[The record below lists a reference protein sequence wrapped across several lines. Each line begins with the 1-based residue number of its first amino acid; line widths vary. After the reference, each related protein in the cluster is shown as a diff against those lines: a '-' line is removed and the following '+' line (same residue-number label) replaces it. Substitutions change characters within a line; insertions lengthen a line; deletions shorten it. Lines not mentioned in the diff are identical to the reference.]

1 MIYEGTYRSLIQ
13 GVSQQTPQERLD
25 GQLGAQVNMLSDPVN
40 GLRRRTGTK
49 LHGRM
54 NVPSGSKFELV
65 QLGGE
70 YYIQCVTPDGRL
82 VITRFSDME
91 VLHDSQYPYLVHQN
105 KGTIRSTISR
115 NQSFILNT
123 EQIPEKVVDYGNI
136 ITPVSPEENTKFNW
150 IRPEGTISAPSS
162 TVYEFLRV
170 RVPLAGIDVSVTA
183 SYTGSS
189 SKGGTKFDATAR
201 ATRWY
206 DALVAN
212 STISSNF
219 TVTRSGTTI
228 ALLYNTAN
236 QPVTITYPA
245 SGIVPSYTVIT
256 SSQVFTRAQAPTNLP
271 STYNGY
277 NFTHNGVQYIYDGT
291 RKLWLVLN
299 QLATSLDPMG
309 AGWVRIV
316 SGAFSKQ
323 YTVSITQGAAD
334 TLTYSVTTHVSTA
347 AQATP
352 EYVATALESQMNAD
366 TNFTTRFA
374 VYRDGTSL
382 AIVANTTTDQLVVE
396 ASGGDLY
403 LQSSGASTIR
413 NKDKLPPTLPAQ
425 LDGYIQAVGTSN
437 NLSYYQ
443 YNHTKRVWTECG
455 AYEDRYIIQNT
466 PMFWYFDYDLGGL
479 IVDSLDIQ
487 GRSAGD
493 DNNNPEPAFL
503 GFGIT
508 GIGAY
513 QSRLILLSGAYVCMS
528 RSTDPSVFM
537 RTTVEEVLDDDPI
550 EISAT
555 SLSNSQFEYAIP
567 FNKDL
572 VLFSNTQQAV
582 VPANS
587 TVMTPKS
594 AVIYPSTQTEVSMAV
609 RPVVA
614 ARSLYYV
621 YQRGLDYY
629 QVGEVIPNQYTDSQ
643 YNPQNLTDHLPLY
656 ATGVCTGMTGSSTN
670 NMVVFTSDTNE
681 VLVNQFV
688 WQADTRNIMGF
699 HKWVLP
705 RKVLD
710 AAFLQEY
717 NIFFVEDTDGDTL
730 VLTTNTQLNQL
741 GTKPVPFL
749 DIYQYVQTDST
760 TGGEKLQYIP
770 EGDLVG
776 VIYDEINS
784 RHMEVQI
791 GVEPD
796 GTVTSVHQGTI
807 AVGLRYTSMFTLTP
821 PYLKDGDGKV
831 LAGVKS
837 TVQSF
842 PLTFKGT
849 GEFKYMVSDFVGE
862 VSAVDTSAATWS
874 EVNLGYT
881 WINSINTTVVPCRSR
896 LDGLTCTIFTDR
908 TTDMNLTTAGYVLRT
923 ARKHPRPRG

>member
-54 NVPSGSKFELV
+54 DVPKGSKFELV

-70 YYIQCVTPDGRL
+70 YYIQCVTPEGRL
-82 VITRFSDME
+82 VIVRFTDMV
-91 VLHDSQYPYLVHQN
+91 VLHDTQYPYLVHSN
-105 KGTIRSTISR
+105 KSTIRSTISR
-115 NQSFILNT
+115 NQAFILNT
-123 EQIPEKVVDYGNI
+123 EKVPNKVAIVDY
-136 ITPVSPEENTKFNW
+136 
-150 IRPEGTISAPSS
+150 
-162 TVYEFLRV
+162 
-170 RVPLAGIDVSVTA
+170 SVNP
-183 SYTGSS
+183 
-189 SKGGTKFDATAR
+189 K
-201 ATRWY
+201 
-206 DALVAN
+206 
-212 STISSNF
+212 
-219 TVTRSGTTI
+219 
-228 ALLYNTAN
+228 
-236 QPVTITYPA
+236 
-245 SGIVPSYTVIT
+245 
-256 SSQVFTRAQAPTNLP
+256 
-271 STYNGY
+271 
-277 NFTHNGVQYIYDGT
+277 
-291 RKLWLVLN
+291 
-299 QLATSLDPMG
+299 G
-309 AGWVRIV
+309 AGWVRIL

-323 YTVSITQGAAD
+323 YTVSITQGAT
-334 TLTYSVTTHVSTA
+334 TLTYSVTTHASTA

-352 EYVATALESQMNAD
+352 EYVATTLESQMNSD
-366 TNFTTRFA
+366 TNFTTRFLVA
-374 VYRDGTSL
+374 RSGTTL
-382 AIVANTTTDQLVVE
+382 AIQSSTTTDQLVVE
-396 ASGGDLY
+396 AYGGDLY
-403 LQSSGASTIR
+403 LQSSGASVIR
-413 NKDKLPPTLPAQ
+413 NKDTLPPTLPT
-425 LDGYIQAVGTSN
+425 LLTGYIQAVGTSN
-437 NLSYYQ
+437 NLAYYQ
-443 YNHTKRVWTECG
+443 YNHVRRVWTECG
-455 AYEDRYIIQNT
+455 VYEERYTIQNT
-466 PMFWYFDYDLGGL
+466 PMYWYFDYNLGAVVVNTL
-479 IVDSLDIQ
+479 NIQ
-487 GRSAGD
+487 GRNAGD

-528 RSTDPSVFM
+528 KSTDPTVFM

-555 SLSNSQFEYAIP
+555 ALSNSQFEYAIP

-582 VPANS
+582 IPANS
-587 TVMTPKS
+587 TVMTPKN
-594 AVIYPSTQTEVSMAV
+594 AVIYPSTQAEVSMAV
-609 RPVVA
+609 KPIVA
-614 ARSLYYV
+614 ARSLYYT
-621 YQRGLDYY
+621 YQRGVDYY
-629 QVGEVIPNQYTDSQ
+629 QVGEVIPNQYTDAQ

-656 ATGVCTGMTGSSTN
+656 AIGVCTGMAGSSTN

-688 WQADTRNIMGF
+688 WQGDTRNIMGF

-741 GTKPVPFL
+741 GSKPVPFL

-770 EGDLVG
+770 EGDLIG

-784 RHMEVQI
+784 RHMEVAI
-791 GVEPD
+791 EVLPD
-796 GTVTSVHQGTI
+796 GTVTSEHLGTI
-807 AVGLRYTSMFTLTP
+807 AVGLRYMSLFTLTP
-821 PYLKDGDGKV
+821 PYLKDDNDKV

-849 GEFKYMVSDFVGE
+849 GEFKYTVQDFLGTASE
-862 VSAVDTSAATWS
+862 VDTSAATWS

-881 WINSINTTVVPCRSR
+881 WINSVSTTVIPCRAK
-896 LDGLTCTIFTDR
+896 LDSLACTIQTDK
-908 TTDMNLTTAGYVLRT
+908 TTDLNLTTAGFVLRT
-923 ARKHPRPRG
+923 AKKHSSRR

>member
-54 NVPSGSKFELV
+54 QVPSGSKFELV

-91 VLHDSQYPYLVHQN
+91 VLHDSQYPYLVHAN

-123 EQIPEKVVDYGNI
+123 EKVPEKVLNTVAV
-136 ITPVSPEENTKFNW
+136 ITPLSAAENSRRAWVNVQGDLVMRDT
-150 IRPEGTISAPSS
+150 TIERLNI
-162 TVYEFLRV
+162 V
-170 RVPLAGIDVSVTA
+170 VPAAGINVTVSTTYVIAGIHAMTFTA
-183 SYTGSS
+183 QERT
-189 SKGGTKFDATAR
+189 
-201 ATRWY
+201 TRLLN
-206 DALVAN
+206 ALLAN
-212 STISSNF
+212 STITTNF
-219 TVTRSGTTI
+219 TITVLGTTI
-228 ALLYNTAN
+228 ALLYNTPN
-236 QPVTITYPA
+236 QPVTINHSWSA
-245 SGIVPSYTVIT
+245 SAGAATVVT
-256 SSQVFTRAQAPTNLP
+256 SSQSFTRAQAPNDLP
-271 STYNGY
+271 ITYNGCTFTY
-277 NFTHNGVQYIYDGT
+277 NSVQFIYDVS
-291 RKLWLVLN
+291 RKLWLAPSQLSTNLN
-299 QLATSLDPMG
+299 PVG

-323 YTVSITQGAAD
+323 YTVSITQGSAA
-334 TLTYSVTTHVSTA
+334 TLTYSVTTHTSTA

-352 EYVATALESQMNAD
+352 EYVATTLASQMNAD

-374 VYRDGTSL
+374 VHRDGTSL
-382 AIVANTTTDQLVVE
+382 AIVANTTTDQLVIE

-413 NKDKLPPTLPAQ
+413 NKDTLPPTLPAQ

-437 NLSYYQ
+437 NLAYYQ

-455 AYEDRYIIQNT
+455 AYEDRYTIQNT

-487 GRSAGD
+487 GRNAGD

-587 TVMTPKS
+587 TVLTPKS

-609 RPVVA
+609 KPIVA
-614 ARSLYYV
+614 ARSLYYA
-621 YQRGLDYY
+621 YQRGVDYY

-656 ATGVCTGMTGSSTN
+656 ATGVCTGMAGSSTN

-688 WQADTRNIMGF
+688 WQGDTRNIMGF

-749 DIYQYVQTDST
+749 DIYQYVQTDVID
-760 TGGEKLQYIP
+760 GNKLDYIP

-776 VIYDEINS
+776 VIYDEVNS
-784 RHMEVQI
+784 RHMEVAI
-791 GVEPD
+791 EVEPD
-796 GTVTSVHQGTI
+796 GTVTSLHQGTI
-807 AVGLRYTSMFTLTP
+807 AVGLRYTSLFTLTP
-821 PYLKDGDGKV
+821 PYLKDDNGKV

-849 GEFKYMVSDFVGE
+849 GEFKYTVQDFLGTASE
-862 VSAVDTSAATWS
+862 VNTSAATWS

-881 WINSINTTVVPCRSR
+881 WINSVSTTVIPCRAK
-896 LDGLTCTIFTDR
+896 LDSLACTIQTDK
-908 TTDMNLTTAGYVLRT
+908 TTDLNLTSAGFVLRT
-923 ARKHPRPRG
+923 ARKHSARR

>member
-91 VLHDSQYPYLVHQN
+91 VLHDSQYPYLVNAN

-123 EQIPEKVVDYGNI
+123 EKVPEKVLNTVAV
-136 ITPVSPEENTKFNW
+136 ITPLSAAENSRRAWVSIQGGLSTK
-150 IRPEGTISAPSS
+150 GTRTESLNI
-162 TVYEFLRV
+162 V
-170 RVPLAGIDVSVTA
+170 VPTAGINVTVSA
-183 SYTGSS
+183 SYTGD
-189 SKGGTKFDATAR
+189 GGFGASVPYTAQQR
-201 ATRWY
+201 TTRLLN
-206 DALVAN
+206 ALLAN
-212 STISSNF
+212 STITTNF
-219 TVTRSGTTI
+219 TVTVLGSTI
-228 ALLYNTAN
+228 ALLYNTPN
-236 QPVTITYPA
+236 QAVTINHSWSDSTPTA
-245 SGIVPSYTVIT
+245 TVVS
-256 SSQVFTRAQAPTNLP
+256 SSQSFTRAEAPNDLP
-271 STYNGY
+271 ITYNGY
-277 NFTHNGVQYIYDGT
+277 SFTYNSVQYIYDVS
-291 RKLWLVLN
+291 RKLWLAPN
-299 QLATSLDPMG
+299 QLATNLNPVG
-309 AGWVRIV
+309 AGWVRIL

-323 YTVSITQGAAD
+323 YTVSITQGSAA
-334 TLTYSVTTHVSTA
+334 TLTYSVTTHASTA

-352 EYVATALESQMNAD
+352 EYVATTLASQMNAD
-366 TNFTTRFA
+366 TNFTTRFS
-374 VYRDGTSL
+374 VYRDGTAL

-396 ASGGDLY
+396 VNGGDLY

-413 NKDKLPPTLPAQ
+413 NKDTLPPTLPAQ

-437 NLSYYQ
+437 NLAYYQ

-455 AYEDRYIIQNT
+455 AYEDRYTIQNT
-466 PMFWYFDYDLGGL
+466 PMYWYFDYDLGGL

-487 GRSAGD
+487 GRNAGD

-528 RSTDPSVFM
+528 KSTDPSVFM

-621 YQRGLDYY
+621 YQRGVEYY

-656 ATGVCTGMTGSSTN
+656 ATGVCTGMAGSSTN

-688 WQADTRNIMGF
+688 WQGDARNIMGF

-717 NIFFVEDTDGDTL
+717 NILFVEDTDGDTL

-749 DIYQYVQTDST
+749 DIYQYVHTDII
-760 TGGEKLQYIP
+760 GGNKLEYIP

-776 VIYDEINS
+776 VIYDEVNS
-784 RHMEVQI
+784 RHMEVDI
-791 GVEPD
+791 EVEPD
-796 GTVTSVHQGTI
+796 GTVTSTHLGTI
-807 AVGLRYTSMFTLTP
+807 AVGLRYTSLFTLTP
-821 PYLKDGDGKV
+821 PYLKDDNGKV

-837 TVQSF
+837 TIQSF

-849 GEFKYMVSDFVGE
+849 GEFKYTVQDFLGIASE
-862 VSAVDTSAATWS
+862 MNTSAATWS

-881 WINSINTTVVPCRSR
+881 WINSVSTTVIPCRAKLES
-896 LDGLTCTIFTDR
+896 LACTIQTDK
-908 TTDMNLTTAGYVLRT
+908 TTDLNLTTAGYVLRT
-923 ARKHPRPRG
+923 AQKHRTRR

>member
-91 VLHDSQYPYLVHQN
+91 VLHDSQYPYLAHAN

-123 EQIPEKVVDYGNI
+123 EKVPEKVLDSVST
-136 ITPVSPEENTKFNW
+136 ITPLSAAENTRRAWFTVQGDA
-150 IRPEGTISAPSS
+150 RLVGTPSEYLS
-162 TVYEFLRV
+162 VV
-170 RVPLAGIDVSVTA
+170 VPTLGINVSVSTA
-183 SYTGSS
+183 YSAGAHYKTYSAQER
-189 SKGGTKFDATAR
+189 TNRLYNAIM
-201 ATRWY
+201 
-206 DALVAN
+206 AN
-212 STISSNF
+212 STLTTNF
-219 TVTRSGTTI
+219 VITRLGNTVV
-228 ALLYNTAN
+228 LLCNTAN
-236 QPVTITYPA
+236 AVVTINH
-245 SGIVPSYTVIT
+245 SWSVSVPSAVVIR
-256 SSQVFTRAQAPTNLP
+256 SSQSFTRAQAPTDLP
-271 STYNGY
+271 STYHGY
-277 NFTHNGVQYIYDGT
+277 HFTSAGTQYVFDGT
-291 RKLWLVLN
+291 RKLWLAPN
-299 QLATSLDPMG
+299 QLTTTLNPKG
-309 AGWVRIV
+309 AGWVRIL

-323 YTVSITQGAAD
+323 YTVSITQGSTA
-334 TLTYSVTTHVSTA
+334 TLTYSVTTHASTA
-347 AQATP
+347 SQATP
-352 EYVATALESQMNAD
+352 EYVATTLASQMNAD

-396 ASGGDLY
+396 VSGGDLY

-413 NKDKLPPTLPAQ
+413 NKDTLPPTLPEQ

-455 AYEDRYIIQNT
+455 AYEDRYTIQNT

-487 GRSAGD
+487 GRNAGD

-528 RSTDPSVFM
+528 KSTDPSVFM

-621 YQRGLDYY
+621 YQRGVDYY

-656 ATGVCTGMTGSSTN
+656 ATGVCTGMAGSSTN

-688 WQADTRNIMGF
+688 WQGDTRNIMGF

-717 NIFFVEDTDGDTL
+717 NIFFVEDTDGNTL

-749 DIYQYVQTDST
+749 DIYQYVQTDLID
-760 TGGEKLQYIP
+760 GNKLEYIP

-791 GVEPD
+791 EVEPD

-807 AVGLRYTSMFTLTP
+807 AVGLRYTSLFTLTP
-821 PYLKDGDGKV
+821 PYLKDDNGKV

-849 GEFKYMVSDFVGE
+849 GEFKYTVQDFLGTASE
-862 VSAVDTSAATWS
+862 VCTSAATWS

-881 WINSINTTVVPCRSR
+881 WINSVSTTVIPCRAK
-896 LDGLTCTIFTDR
+896 LDSLACTIQTDT
-908 TTDMNLTTAGYVLRT
+908 TTDLNLTSAGFVLRT
-923 ARKHPRPRG
+923 SRKHQLPRG

>member
-54 NVPSGSKFELV
+54 NVPSGSKFELL

-91 VLHDSQYPYLVHQN
+91 VLHDSQYPYLVHNN

-123 EQIPEKVVDYGNI
+123 EKVPEKVLDTVST
-136 ITPVSPEENTKFNW
+136 ITPLDAAENSRRAWVSIQGGFNTY
-150 IRPEGTISAPSS
+150 GTSTEYLNIVVPTAGINVTVSASYAGGGFSS
-162 TVYEFLRV
+162 T
-170 RVPLAGIDVSVTA
+170 
-183 SYTGSS
+183 SYTVQ
-189 SKGGTKFDATAR
+189 DR
-201 ATRWY
+201 VTRLHN
-206 DALVAN
+206 ALLAN
-212 STISSNF
+212 STVTANF
-219 TVTRSGTTI
+219 TITVLGTTI
-228 ALLYNTAN
+228 ALLYNTPN
-236 QPVTITYPA
+236 KPVTINHSWNA
-245 SGIVPSYTVIT
+245 STPSATVVT
-256 SSQVFTRAQAPTNLP
+256 SNQSFTRAEAPNELP
-271 STYNGY
+271 ITYNGY
-277 NFTHNGVQYIYDGT
+277 NFTYNSVQYIYDGT
-291 RKLWLVLN
+291 RKLWLAPN
-299 QLATSLDPMG
+299 QLATNLNPVG

-323 YTVSITQGAAD
+323 YTVSITQGSAA
-334 TLTYSVTTHVSTA
+334 TLTYSVTTHASTA
-347 AQATP
+347 SQATP
-352 EYVATALESQMNAD
+352 EYVATTLVSQMNAD

-374 VYRDGTSL
+374 VHRDGTSL

-413 NKDKLPPTLPAQ
+413 NKDILPPTLPAQ

-455 AYEDRYIIQNT
+455 AYEDRYTIQNT
-466 PMFWYFDYDLGGL
+466 PMYWYFDYDLGGL
-479 IVDSLDIQ
+479 IVDTLDIQ
-487 GRSAGD
+487 GRNAGD

-528 RSTDPSVFM
+528 KSTDPSVFM

-555 SLSNSQFEYAIP
+555 SLSNSQFEYAVP
-567 FNKDL
+567 YNKDL

-587 TVMTPKS
+587 TVLTPKS

-614 ARSLYYV
+614 ARSLYYT
-621 YQRGLDYY
+621 YQRGVDYY

-656 ATGVCTGMTGSSTN
+656 ATGVCTGMSGSSTN

-688 WQADTRNIMGF
+688 WQGDSRNIMGF

-749 DIYQYVQTDST
+749 DIYQYVHTDIA
-760 TGGEKLQYIP
+760 GGNKLEYIP

-776 VIYDEINS
+776 IIYDEINS
-784 RHMEVQI
+784 RHMEVAI
-791 GVEPD
+791 EVEPD
-796 GTVTSVHQGTI
+796 GTVTSLHQGTI
-807 AVGLRYTSMFTLTP
+807 AVGLRYTSLFTLTP
-821 PYLKDGDGKV
+821 PYLKDGEGRV

-849 GEFKYMVSDFVGE
+849 GEFKYTVQDFLGTASE
-862 VSAVDTSAATWS
+862 VNTSAATWS

-881 WINSINTTVVPCRSR
+881 WINSASTTVIPCRAK
-896 LDGLTCTIFTDR
+896 LDSLACTIQTDK
-908 TTDMNLTTAGYVLRT
+908 TTDLNLTTAGFVLRT
-923 ARKHPRPRG
+923 ARKHQKPRG

>member
-54 NVPSGSKFELV
+54 QVPKGSKFELV

-91 VLHDSQYPYLVHQN
+91 VLHDSQYPYLVHTN

-123 EQIPEKVVDYGNI
+123 EKVPEKVLDAVST
-136 ITPVSPEENTKFNW
+136 ITPLGVAENSRRAWVSIQGGFSTKSFRIEYLN
-150 IRPEGTISAPSS
+150 I
-162 TVYEFLRV
+162 V
-170 RVPLAGIDVSVTA
+170 VPTAGINVTVSTSYANASFDSAAFTVQDRVT
-183 SYTGSS
+183 
-189 SKGGTKFDATAR
+189 R
-201 ATRWY
+201 LHN
-206 DALVAN
+206 ALLGN
-212 STISSNF
+212 STITTNF
-219 TVTRSGTTI
+219 SVTVLGTTI
-228 ALLYNTAN
+228 VLLYNTPN
-236 QPVTITYPA
+236 EPVTINHSWNT
-245 SGIVPSYTVIT
+245 STPSATAVT
-256 SSQVFTRAQAPTNLP
+256 SSQSFTRAQVPSNLP
-271 STYNGY
+271 STYHGY
-277 NFTHNGVQYIYDGT
+277 NFTHNSVQYVYDGT
-291 RKLWLVLN
+291 RKLWLTPN
-299 QLATSLDPMG
+299 QLANVLDPKG
-309 AGWVRIV
+309 TGWVRIL

-323 YTVSITQGAAD
+323 YTVSITQGSAA

-347 AQATP
+347 AEATP
-352 EYVATALESQMNAD
+352 EYVATTLASQMNAD
-366 TNFTTRFA
+366 TNFTTRFS

-382 AIVANTTTDQLVVE
+382 AIVANTTTDQLVIE

-403 LQSSGASTIR
+403 LQGSGASTIR
-413 NKDKLPPTLPAQ
+413 NKDALPPTLPAQ
-425 LDGYIQAVGTSN
+425 LDWYIQAVGISN

-455 AYEDRYIIQNT
+455 VFEDRYTIQNT
-466 PMFWYFDYDLGGL
+466 PMYWYFDYDLGGL
-479 IVDSLDIQ
+479 IVDTLDIQ
-487 GRSAGD
+487 GRNAGD

-587 TVMTPKS
+587 TVLTPKS
-594 AVIYPSTQTEVSMAV
+594 AVVYPSTQTEVSMAAK
-609 RPVVA
+609 PIVA

-621 YQRGLDYY
+621 YQRGADYY

-656 ATGVCTGMTGSSTN
+656 ATGVCTGMAGSSTN
-670 NMVVFTSDTNE
+670 NMMVFTSDTNE
-681 VLVNQFV
+681 VLVNQFL
-688 WQADTRNIMGF
+688 WQADSRNIMGF

-705 RKVLD
+705 RKVLG

-717 NIFFVEDTDGDTL
+717 NIFFVEDTDGNTL

-741 GTKPVPFL
+741 GTKPIPFL

-760 TGGEKLQYIP
+760 NGGNRLQYIP
-770 EGDLVG
+770 DGDLVG

-784 RHMEVQI
+784 RHMEVAI
-791 GVEPD
+791 EVLPD
-796 GTVTSVHQGTI
+796 GTVQSVYQGVI
-807 AVGLRYTSMFTLTP
+807 AVGLRYTSLFTLTP
-821 PYLKDGDGKV
+821 PYLKDDNGKV

-842 PLTFKGT
+842 SLTFKGT
-849 GEFKYMVSDFVGE
+849 GEFKYTVQDFLGTASE
-862 VSAVDTSAATWS
+862 VNTSAATWS

-881 WINSINTTVVPCRSR
+881 WINSVSTTVIPCRAK
-896 LDGLTCTIFTDR
+896 LDSLACTIQTDK
-908 TTDMNLTTAGYVLRT
+908 TTDLNLTSAGFVLRT
-923 ARKHPRPRG
+923 AKKHAVRR

>member
-54 NVPSGSKFELV
+54 DVPSGSKFELV

-70 YYIQCVTPDGRL
+70 YYIQCVTPVGRL

-91 VLHDSQYPYLVHQN
+91 VLHDSQYPYLVHTN

-123 EQIPEKVVDYGNI
+123 EKVPEKVLDPVTQI
-136 ITPVSPEENTKFNW
+136 IPRDSTNLGWVYFQSGRILDSRSTVTVTLKVGATSYSKTHVGTPYNTSYTAVVTSLYNKFLADPTITALVNVYRTGTVISFVGKVAATPVEVSFSIFSPF
-150 IRPEGTISAPSS
+150 S
-162 TVYEFLRV
+162 
-170 RVPLAGIDVSVTA
+170 
-183 SYTGSS
+183 
-189 SKGGTKFDATAR
+189 
-201 ATRWY
+201 
-206 DALVAN
+206 
-212 STISSNF
+212 
-219 TVTRSGTTI
+219 
-228 ALLYNTAN
+228 TAN
-236 QPVTITYPA
+236 TITA
-245 SGIVPSYTVIT
+245 VPSGSTHTY
-256 SSQVFTRAQAPTNLP
+256 AQRSMLPPTLP
-271 STYNGY
+271 SV
-277 NFTHNGVQYIYDGT
+277 FDQYAPYVGT
-291 RKLWLVLN
+291 VRYSYEGSRNVWNLFRDTIEN
-299 QLATSLDPMG
+299 LDPKG
-309 AGWVRIV
+309 AGWVRIL

-323 YTVSITQGAAD
+323 YSVSVSQGSAA
-334 TLTYSVTTHVSTA
+334 TLTYSVTTHTSTA

-352 EYVATALESQMNAD
+352 EYVATELVNQMNAD
-366 TNFTTRFA
+366 TNFTARFSA
-374 VYRDGTSL
+374 HRDGTAFAIL
-382 AIVANTTTDQLVVE
+382 ANSATDQLVIE

-413 NKDKLPPTLPAQ
+413 NKDSLPPTLPVQ

-443 YNHTKRVWTECG
+443 YNHTKRVWAECG
-455 AYEDRYIIQNT
+455 VYEARYTIQNT
-466 PMFWYFDYDLGGL
+466 PMYWYFDYDAKSV
-479 IVDSLDIQ
+479 IVESLDIQ
-487 GRSAGD
+487 GRNAGD

-528 RSTDPSVFM
+528 KSTDPSVFM

-594 AVIYPSTQTEVSMAV
+594 AVIYPSTQAEVSMAV

-621 YQRGLDYY
+621 YQRGVDYY

-656 ATGVCTGMTGSSTN
+656 ATGVCTGMAGSSTN

-688 WQADTRNIMGF
+688 WQGDSRNIMGF

-760 TGGEKLQYIP
+760 DGGNKLEYIP

-784 RHMEVQI
+784 RHMEVAI
-791 GVEPD
+791 EVLPD
-796 GTVTSVHQGTI
+796 GTVLSLHQGTI
-807 AVGLRYTSMFTLTP
+807 AVGLRYTSLFTLTP
-821 PYLKDGDGKV
+821 PYLKDDNSKV

-849 GEFKYMVSDFVGE
+849 GEFKYTVQDFLGTASE
-862 VSAVDTSAATWS
+862 VNTSAATWS

-881 WINSINTTVVPCRSR
+881 WINSVSTTVIPCRAK
-896 LDGLTCTIFTDR
+896 LDSLACTIQTDK
-908 TTDMNLTTAGYVLRT
+908 TTDLNLTTAGFVLRT
-923 ARKHPRPRG
+923 ARKHSARG

>member
-54 NVPSGSKFELV
+54 QVPSGSKFELV

-91 VLHDSQYPYLVHQN
+91 VLHDSQYPYLVHSN

-123 EQIPEKVVDYGNI
+123 EKVPEKVLDTGST
-136 ITPVSPEENTKFNW
+136 ITPLSTAENTRRAWVSIQGGLSTKGTRVESLN
-150 IRPEGTISAPSS
+150 IVVPSASINVTISA
-162 TVYEFLRV
+162 T
-170 RVPLAGIDVSVTA
+170 
-183 SYTGSS
+183 YTG
-189 SKGGTKFDATAR
+189 GGGLEQSVNYTVQDR
-201 ATRWY
+201 VTRLHN
-206 DALVAN
+206 ALFAN
-212 STISSNF
+212 STITSNF
-219 TVTRSGTTI
+219 TITVLGSTI
-228 ALLYNTAN
+228 ALLYNTPN
-236 QPVTITYPA
+236 QAVTINHSWSTSTPTA
-245 SGIVPSYTVIT
+245 TAVS
-256 SSQVFTRAQAPTNLP
+256 SSQNFTRAEVPNDLP
-271 STYNGY
+271 ITYNGY
-277 NFTHNGVQYIYDGT
+277 NFTYNSVQYVYDVS
-291 RKLWLVLN
+291 RKLWLAPSQLTTILN
-299 QLATSLDPMG
+299 PVG

-323 YTVSITQGAAD
+323 YSVSITQGSAA

-347 AQATP
+347 AEATP
-352 EYVATALESQMNAD
+352 EYVATTLASKMNAD
-366 TNFTTRFA
+366 TNFSTRFS

-413 NKDKLPPTLPAQ
+413 NKDTLPPTLPAQ

-437 NLSYYQ
+437 NLVYYQ
-443 YNHTKRVWTECG
+443 YKHTKRVWTECG
-455 AYEDRYIIQNT
+455 AYEDRYTIQNT
-466 PMFWYFDYDLGGL
+466 PMYWYFDYDLGGL

-487 GRSAGD
+487 GRNAGD

-587 TVMTPKS
+587 TVLTPTS
-594 AVIYPSTQTEVSMAV
+594 AVIYPSTQTEVSMAAK
-609 RPVVA
+609 PIVA
-614 ARSLYYV
+614 ARSLYYT
-621 YQRGLDYY
+621 YQRGVDYY

-656 ATGVCTGMTGSSTN
+656 AEGVCTGMAGSSTN

-688 WQADTRNIMGF
+688 WQGDTRNIMGF

-710 AAFLQEY
+710 VAFLQEY

-760 TGGEKLQYIP
+760 NGGNKLEYIP

-784 RHMEVQI
+784 RHMEVAI
-791 GVEPD
+791 EVEPD
-796 GTVTSVHQGTI
+796 GTVTSLHQGTI
-807 AVGLRYTSMFTLTP
+807 AVGLRYTSLFTLTP
-821 PYLKDGDGKV
+821 PYLKDDTGKV

-849 GEFKYMVSDFVGE
+849 GEFKYTVQDLLGTAHE
-862 VSAVDTSAATWS
+862 VDTSAATWS

-881 WINSINTTVVPCRSR
+881 WINSVSTTVIPCRAK
-896 LDGLTCTIFTDR
+896 LDSLACTIQTDK
-908 TTDMNLTTAGYVLRT
+908 TTDLNLTTAGYVLRT
-923 ARKHPRPRG
+923 AQKHRTRR

>member
-82 VITRFSDME
+82 VIVRFTDMA
-91 VLHDSQYPYLVHQN
+91 VLHNTQYSYLVHTN
-105 KGTIRSTISR
+105 KSTIRSTISR

-123 EQIPEKVVDYGNI
+123 EKVPNKAATGGY
-136 ITPVSPEENTKFNW
+136 
-150 IRPEGTISAPSS
+150 TINP
-162 TVYEFLRV
+162 
-170 RVPLAGIDVSVTA
+170 
-183 SYTGSS
+183 
-189 SKGGTKFDATAR
+189 K
-201 ATRWY
+201 
-206 DALVAN
+206 
-212 STISSNF
+212 
-219 TVTRSGTTI
+219 
-228 ALLYNTAN
+228 
-236 QPVTITYPA
+236 
-245 SGIVPSYTVIT
+245 
-256 SSQVFTRAQAPTNLP
+256 
-271 STYNGY
+271 
-277 NFTHNGVQYIYDGT
+277 
-291 RKLWLVLN
+291 
-299 QLATSLDPMG
+299 G
-309 AGWVRIV
+309 AGWIRIV

-323 YTVSITQGAAD
+323 YTVSITQGTAA
-334 TLTYSVTTHVSTA
+334 TLTYSVTTHASTA
-347 AQATP
+347 AEATP
-352 EYVATALESQMNAD
+352 EYVATTLATQMTAD
-366 TNFTTRFA
+366 TNFTASFSVARS
-374 VYRDGTSL
+374 GTIL
-382 AIVANTTTDQLVVE
+382 AIQSNTVNDQLVLEVT
-396 ASGGDLY
+396 GGDLY
-403 LQSSGASTIR
+403 IQSSGAGVIR
-413 NKDKLPPTLPAQ
+413 NKDTLPPTLPQ
-425 LDGYIQAVGTSN
+425 LIDSYIQAIGLGSN
-437 NLSYYQ
+437 LVYYQ
-443 YNHTKRVWTECG
+443 YDHTKRVWAECG
-455 AYEDRYIIQNT
+455 AYETRYTIQNT
-466 PMFWYFDYDLGGL
+466 PMYWYFDYSLSA
-479 IVDSLDIQ
+479 IVVNTLNIQ
-487 GRSAGD
+487 GRNAGD

-528 RSTDPSVFM
+528 KSTDPTVFM

-582 VPANS
+582 IPANS
-587 TVMTPKS
+587 TVMTPKN
-594 AVIYPSTQTEVSMAV
+594 AVIYPSTQAEASMAV
-609 RPVVA
+609 KPIVA
-614 ARSLYYV
+614 ARSLYYA
-621 YQRGLDYY
+621 YQRGKDYY
-629 QVGEVIPNQYTDSQ
+629 QIGEVIPNQYTDAQ

-656 ATGVCTGMTGSSTN
+656 AIGVCTGMAGSSTN

-688 WQADTRNIMGF
+688 WQGDTRNIMGF

-717 NIFFVEDTDGDTL
+717 NIFFVEDTDGNTL

-741 GTKPVPFL
+741 GSKPVPFL
-749 DIYQYVQTDST
+749 DIYQYVQTNST
-760 TGGEKLQYIP
+760 TGGNKLQYIP
-770 EGDLVG
+770 QGNLVG

-784 RHMEVQI
+784 RHMEVAI
-791 GVEPD
+791 EVLPD
-796 GTVTSVHQGTI
+796 GTVTSTHQGTI
-807 AVGLRYTSMFTLTP
+807 AVGLRYTSLFTLTP
-821 PYLKDGDGKV
+821 PYLKDDNGKV

-849 GEFKYMVSDFVGE
+849 GEFKYTVQDFLGTASE
-862 VSAVDTSAATWS
+862 VNTSAATWS

-881 WINSINTTVVPCRSR
+881 WVNSVSTTVIPCRAK
-896 LDGLTCTIFTDR
+896 LDSLACTIQTDK
-908 TTDMNLTTAGYVLRT
+908 TTDLNLTTAGFVLRT
-923 ARKHPRPRG
+923 AKKHSSRG

>member
-49 LHGRM
+49 LHGKL
-54 NVPSGSKFELV
+54 NVPSGTKFELV

-70 YYIQCVTPDGRL
+70 YYIQCVTPEGRL
-82 VITRFSDME
+82 VITRFSDMK
-91 VLHDSQYPYLVHQN
+91 VLHDSQYPYLVHTN

-123 EQIPEKVVDYGNI
+123 EKVPKKVLE
-136 ITPVSPEENTKFNW
+136 PVVPVVPPNSDDIGW
-150 IRPEGTISAPSS
+150 
-162 TVYEFLRV
+162 VYLQ
-170 RVPLAGIDVSVTA
+170 
-183 SYTGSS
+183 
-189 SKGGTKFDATAR
+189 
-201 ATRWY
+201 
-206 DALVAN
+206 
-212 STISSNF
+212 
-219 TVTRSGTTI
+219 SGTAFDDTGGINVTVAKSGMATQI
-228 ALLYNTAN
+228 AIGRSNN
-236 QPVTITYPA
+236 NSEV
-245 SGIVPSYTVIT
+245 SYTVILDRVYNSMLSNPVLT
-256 SSQVFTRAQAPTNLP
+256 SNFNITKLGSTIVLQNKVLGSGAVTVTATKVNTYSNNLVFSVSGSNHVVAQRQDLPPSLP
-271 STYNGY
+271 STLDKYAP
-277 NFTHNGVQYIYDGT
+277 YIGAIRYLYDAT
-291 RKLWLVLN
+291 RNIWGLFKAVGAN
-299 QLATSLDPMG
+299 LDPKG
-309 AGWVRIV
+309 YGWVRIL

-323 YTVSITQGAAD
+323 YTVSITQGSAA

-347 AQATP
+347 AEATP
-352 EYVATALESQMNAD
+352 EYVATTLASKMNAD
-366 TNFTTRFA
+366 TNFTTRFS
-374 VYRDGTSL
+374 VHRDGTSL
-382 AIVANTTTDQLVVE
+382 AIIANSTTDQLVVE
-396 ASGGDLY
+396 VSGGDLY

-413 NKDKLPPTLPAQ
+413 NKDSLPPTLPAL
-425 LDGYIQAVGTSN
+425 LDGYIQAVGISN
-437 NLSYYQ
+437 NLAYYQ
-443 YNHTKRVWTECG
+443 YNHTKRAWTECG
-455 AYEDRYIIQNT
+455 AFEDRYTIQNT
-466 PMFWYFDYDLGGL
+466 PMYWYFDYDQGGL
-479 IVDSLDIQ
+479 VVDSLDIR
-487 GRSAGD
+487 GRNAGD

-528 RSTDPSVFM
+528 RSADPSVFM

-555 SLSNSQFEYAIP
+555 SLSNAQFEYAIP

-572 VLFSNTQQAV
+572 VLFSSTQQAV

-587 TVMTPKS
+587 TVMTPKN
-594 AVIYPSTQTEVSMAV
+594 AVIYPSTQTEVSMAAK
-609 RPVVA
+609 PIVA

-656 ATGVCTGMTGSSTN
+656 ATGVCTGMAGSSTN

-688 WQADTRNIMGF
+688 WQGDTRNIMGF

-717 NIFFVEDTDGDTL
+717 NIFFVEDTDGGTL

-749 DIYQYVQTDST
+749 DIYQYVDTSST
-760 TGGEKLQYIP
+760 AGGNVLQYIP
-770 EGDLVG
+770 KGDLVG

-784 RHMEVQI
+784 RHAEVTI
-791 GVEPD
+791 KVLPD
-796 GTVTSVHQGTI
+796 GTVQSEHQGVI
-807 AVGLRYTSMFTLTP
+807 AVGLRYTSLFTLTP
-821 PYLKDGDGKV
+821 PYLKDDNGRV

-842 PLTFKGT
+842 PLTFKST
-849 GEFKYMVSDFVGE
+849 GEFKYSVHDFTGAVST
-862 VSAVDTSAATWS
+862 VSTSAATWS

-881 WINSINTTVVPCRSR
+881 WINRISTTVIPCRAR
-896 LDGLTCTIFTDR
+896 LDSLTCTIQTDR
-908 TTDMNLTTAGYVLRT
+908 TTDLNLTSAGYVLRT
-923 ARKHPRPRG
+923 SRKHQIPKGK

>member
-54 NVPSGSKFELV
+54 QVPSGSKFELV

-70 YYIQCVTPDGRL
+70 YYIQCVTPAGRL

-91 VLHDSQYPYLVHQN
+91 VLHDSQYPYLVHSN

-115 NQSFILNT
+115 NQSFLLNT
-123 EQIPEKVVDYGNI
+123 EKVPEKVLNAI
-136 ITPVSPEENTKFNW
+136 STITPLSTTENSRRAWVSIQGGLSTN
-150 IRPEGTISAPSS
+150 GTRTESLNI
-162 TVYEFLRV
+162 V
-170 RVPLAGIDVSVTA
+170 VPYAGINVTVSA
-183 SYTGSS
+183 SYTGGGFSS
-189 SKGGTKFDATAR
+189 TSYTVQDR
-201 ATRWY
+201 VTRLHN
-206 DALVAN
+206 ALLAN
-212 STISSNF
+212 STVTANF
-219 TVTRSGTTI
+219 TVTVLGTTI
-228 ALLYNTAN
+228 ALLYNTPN
-236 QPVTITYPA
+236 QPVTINHSWSEST
-245 SGIVPSYTVIT
+245 PSATVVT
-256 SSQVFTRAQAPTNLP
+256 SSQSFTRAEAPSNLP
-271 STYNGY
+271 STYTGY
-277 NFTHNGVQYIYDGT
+277 NFTHNSVQYVYDGT
-291 RKLWLVLN
+291 RKLWLTPS
-299 QLATSLDPMG
+299 QLATNLDPIG
-309 AGWVRIV
+309 AGWVRIL

-323 YTVSITQGAAD
+323 YTVSITQGSAA

-352 EYVATALESQMNAD
+352 EYVATTLASQMNAD
-366 TNFTTRFA
+366 TSFTNRFA

-382 AIVANTTTDQLVVE
+382 AIVANTTTDQLVIE

-403 LQSSGASTIR
+403 LQGSGASTIR
-413 NKDKLPPTLPAQ
+413 NKDALPPTLPAQ
-425 LDGYIQAVGTSN
+425 LDGYIQAVGTTN

-455 AYEDRYIIQNT
+455 AFEDRYTIQNT
-466 PMFWYFDYDLGGL
+466 PMYWYFDYDLGGL
-479 IVDSLDIQ
+479 VVDSLDIQ
-487 GRSAGD
+487 GRNAGD

-594 AVIYPSTQTEVSMAV
+594 AVIYPSTQAEVSMAV

-656 ATGVCTGMTGSSTN
+656 ATGVCTGIAGSSTN

-688 WQADTRNIMGF
+688 WQGDTRNIMGF

-717 NIFFVEDTDGDTL
+717 NIFFVADTDGNTL

-741 GTKPVPFL
+741 GSKPVPFL

-760 TGGEKLQYIP
+760 TGGNKLQYIP
-770 EGDLVG
+770 DGDLVG

-784 RHMEVQI
+784 RHMEVSIEVLQ
-791 GVEPD
+791 D
-796 GTVTSVHQGTI
+796 GTVESLYQGTI
-807 AVGLRYTSMFTLTP
+807 AVGLRYTSLFTLTP
-821 PYLKDGDGKV
+821 PYLKDGEGKV

-849 GEFKYMVSDFVGE
+849 GEFKYTVQDFLGTASE
-862 VSAVDTSAATWS
+862 VNTSAATWS

-881 WINSINTTVVPCRSR
+881 WISSINTTVIPCRAK
-896 LDGLTCTIFTDR
+896 LDSLACTIQTDK
-908 TTDMNLTTAGYVLRT
+908 TTDLNLTTAGFVLRT
-923 ARKHPRPRG
+923 ARKHPAKR

>member
-54 NVPSGSKFELV
+54 NVPTGSKFELL

-91 VLHDSQYPYLVHQN
+91 VLHDSQYPYLVHAN

-123 EQIPEKVVDYGNI
+123 EKVPEKVLNTVAV
-136 ITPVSPEENTKFNW
+136 ITPLSAAENSRRAWVSIQGGFNTY
-150 IRPEGTISAPSS
+150 GTS
-162 TVYEFLRV
+162 TEYLNIV
-170 RVPLAGIDVSVTA
+170 VPTAGINVTVSA
-183 SYTGSS
+183 SYAGNGFTSTS
-189 SKGGTKFDATAR
+189 YTVQDR
-201 ATRWY
+201 VTRLHN
-206 DALVAN
+206 ALLAN
-212 STISSNF
+212 STVTANF
-219 TVTRSGTTI
+219 TITVLGTTI
-228 ALLYNTAN
+228 ALLYNTPN
-236 QPVTITYPA
+236 KPVTINHFWNA
-245 SGIVPSYTVIT
+245 STPSATVVT
-256 SSQVFTRAQAPTNLP
+256 SSQSFTRAEAPNDLP
-271 STYNGY
+271 ITYNGY
-277 NFTHNGVQYIYDGT
+277 NFTYNSVQYIYDGT
-291 RKLWLVLN
+291 RKLWLAPS
-299 QLATSLDPMG
+299 QLATILNPIG
-309 AGWVRIV
+309 AGWIRIV

-323 YTVSITQGAAD
+323 YTVSITQGSAA
-334 TLTYSVTTHVSTA
+334 TLTYSVTTHASTA
-347 AQATP
+347 SQATP
-352 EYVATALESQMNAD
+352 EYVATTLASQMNAD

-413 NKDKLPPTLPAQ
+413 NKDVLPPTLPEQ
-425 LDGYIQAVGTSN
+425 LDGYIQAVGVSN
-437 NLSYYQ
+437 NLVYYQ

-455 AYEDRYIIQNT
+455 AYEDRYTIQNT
-466 PMFWYFDYDLGGL
+466 PMYWYFDYDLGGL
-479 IVDSLDIQ
+479 IVDTLDIQ
-487 GRSAGD
+487 GRNAGD

-528 RSTDPSVFM
+528 KSTDPSVFM

-594 AVIYPSTQTEVSMAV
+594 AVIYPSTQAEASMAV
-609 RPVVA
+609 KPIVA

-621 YQRGLDYY
+621 YQRGVDYY

-656 ATGVCTGMTGSSTN
+656 AEGVCTGMAGSSTN

-688 WQADTRNIMGF
+688 WQGDSRNIMGF

-749 DIYQYVQTDST
+749 DIYQYVHTDID
-760 TGGEKLQYIP
+760 GGNKLDYIP

-784 RHMEVQI
+784 RHMEVAI
-791 GVEPD
+791 EVEPD
-796 GTVTSVHQGTI
+796 GTVTSPHLGTI
-807 AVGLRYTSMFTLTP
+807 AVGLRYTSLFTLTP
-821 PYLKDGDGKV
+821 PYLKDGEGKV

-849 GEFKYMVSDFVGE
+849 GEFKYTVQDFLGTA
-862 VSAVDTSAATWS
+862 SAVNTSAATWS

-881 WINSINTTVVPCRSR
+881 WINSVNTTVIPCRAK
-896 LDGLTCTIFTDR
+896 LDSLACTIQTDK
-908 TTDMNLTTAGYVLRT
+908 TTDLNLTSAGFVLRT
-923 ARKHPRPRG
+923 AKKHAIRRGS

>member
-54 NVPSGSKFELV
+54 NVPKGSKFDLV

-82 VITRFSDME
+82 VITRFTDMM
-91 VLHDSQYPYLVHQN
+91 VLHDTQYPYLAHSN
-105 KGTIRSTISR
+105 KSTIRSTISR
-115 NQSFILNT
+115 NQAFILNT
-123 EQIPEKVVDYGNI
+123 EKVPN
-136 ITPVSPEENTKFNW
+136 K
-150 IRPEGTISAPSS
+150 
-162 TVYEFLRV
+162 
-170 RVPLAGIDVSVTA
+170 
-183 SYTGSS
+183 
-189 SKGGTKFDATAR
+189 
-201 ATRWY
+201 
-206 DALVAN
+206 
-212 STISSNF
+212 
-219 TVTRSGTTI
+219 
-228 ALLYNTAN
+228 
-236 QPVTITYPA
+236 VTITTTMVNP
-245 SGIVPSYTVIT
+245 
-256 SSQVFTRAQAPTNLP
+256 
-271 STYNGY
+271 
-277 NFTHNGVQYIYDGT
+277 
-291 RKLWLVLN
+291 K
-299 QLATSLDPMG
+299 G
-309 AGWVRIV
+309 AGWVRIL

-323 YTVSITQGAAD
+323 YSVSVTQGSAA

-352 EYVATALESQMNAD
+352 EYVATSLYNIMALD
-366 TNFTTRFA
+366 TAFTSRFA

-382 AIVANTTTDQLVVE
+382 AIIAKDSTDQLVIE

-403 LQSSGASTIR
+403 LQGSGASTIR
-413 NKDKLPPTLPAQ
+413 NKDTLPPTLPAQ

-455 AYEDRYIIQNT
+455 AYEDRYTIQNT
-466 PMFWYFDYDLGGL
+466 PMFWYFDYNLGGL
-479 IVDSLDIQ
+479 VVETLDIQ
-487 GRSAGD
+487 GRNAGD

-528 RSTDPSVFM
+528 KSTDPSVFM

-587 TVMTPKS
+587 TVLTPKS

-609 RPVVA
+609 KPIVA

-656 ATGVCTGMTGSSTN
+656 ATGVCTGMAGSSTN

-688 WQADTRNIMGF
+688 WQGDSRNIMGF

-717 NIFFVEDTDGDTL
+717 NIFFVEDTDGNTL

-749 DIYQYVQTDST
+749 DIYQYVTIDN
-760 TGGEKLQYIP
+760 TGVGQLQYIP

-784 RHMEVQI
+784 RHTEVAI
-791 GVEPD
+791 EVLPD
-796 GTVTSVHQGTI
+796 GTVQSVHQGVI
-807 AVGLRYTSMFTLTP
+807 AVGLRYTSLFTLTP
-821 PYLKDGDGKV
+821 PYLKDGEGRV

-849 GEFKYMVSDFVGE
+849 GEFKYTVQDFLGTASE
-862 VSAVDTSAATWS
+862 VNTSAATWS

-881 WINSINTTVVPCRSR
+881 WINSVNTTVIPCRAK
-896 LDGLTCTIFTDR
+896 LDSLACTIQTDK
-908 TTDMNLTTAGYVLRT
+908 TTDLNLTTAGFVLRT
-923 ARKHPRPRG
+923 ARKHQKPRG

>member
-54 NVPSGSKFELV
+54 NVPTGSKFELL

-91 VLHDSQYPYLVHQN
+91 VLHDSQYPYLVHNN

-123 EQIPEKVVDYGNI
+123 EKVPEKVLNTVAV
-136 ITPVSPEENTKFNW
+136 ITPLSAAENSRRAWVSIQGGFNTY
-150 IRPEGTISAPSS
+150 GTSTEYLNIVVPTAGINVTVSASYAGGGFSS
-162 TVYEFLRV
+162 T
-170 RVPLAGIDVSVTA
+170 
-183 SYTGSS
+183 SYTVQ
-189 SKGGTKFDATAR
+189 DR
-201 ATRWY
+201 VTRLHN
-206 DALVAN
+206 ALLAN
-212 STISSNF
+212 STVTANF
-219 TVTRSGTTI
+219 TITVLGTTI
-228 ALLYNTAN
+228 ALLYNTPN
-236 QPVTITYPA
+236 KPVTINHSWNA
-245 SGIVPSYTVIT
+245 STPSATVVT
-256 SSQVFTRAQAPTNLP
+256 SSQSFTRAEAPNELP
-271 STYNGY
+271 ITYNGY
-277 NFTHNGVQYIYDGT
+277 NFTYNSVQYIYDGT
-291 RKLWLVLN
+291 RKLWLAPS
-299 QLATSLDPMG
+299 QLATILNPIG

-323 YTVSITQGAAD
+323 YTVSITQGSAA
-334 TLTYSVTTHVSTA
+334 TLTYSVTTHLSTA
-347 AQATP
+347 SQATP
-352 EYVATALESQMNAD
+352 EYVATTLASQMNAD

-374 VYRDGTSL
+374 VHRDGTSL

-396 ASGGDLY
+396 AFGGDLY

-413 NKDKLPPTLPAQ
+413 NKDILPPTLPAQ

-455 AYEDRYIIQNT
+455 AYEDRYTIQNT
-466 PMFWYFDYDLGGL
+466 PMYWYFDYDLGGL
-479 IVDSLDIQ
+479 IVDTLDIQ
-487 GRSAGD
+487 GRNAGD

-528 RSTDPSVFM
+528 KSTDPSVFM

-594 AVIYPSTQTEVSMAV
+594 AVIYPSTQAEASMAV
-609 RPVVA
+609 KPIVA

-621 YQRGLDYY
+621 YQRGVDYY

-656 ATGVCTGMTGSSTN
+656 AEGVCTGMSGSSTN

-688 WQADTRNIMGF
+688 WQGDTRNIMGF

-717 NIFFVEDTDGDTL
+717 NIFFVEDTDGNTL

-749 DIYQYVQTDST
+749 DIYQYVHTDID
-760 TGGEKLQYIP
+760 GGNKLDYIP
-770 EGDLVG
+770 DGDLVG

-784 RHMEVQI
+784 RHMEVAI
-791 GVEPD
+791 EVEPD
-796 GTVTSVHQGTI
+796 GTVTSPHLGTI
-807 AVGLRYTSMFTLTP
+807 AVGLRYTSLFTLTP
-821 PYLKDGDGKV
+821 PYLKDGEGKV

-849 GEFKYMVSDFVGE
+849 GEFKYTVQDFLGTASE
-862 VSAVDTSAATWS
+862 VNTSAATWS

-881 WINSINTTVVPCRSR
+881 WINSVNTTVIPCRAK
-896 LDGLTCTIFTDR
+896 LDSLACTIQTDK
-908 TTDMNLTTAGYVLRT
+908 TTDLNLTSAGFVLRT
-923 ARKHPRPRG
+923 AKKHAIRRGS

>member
-54 NVPSGSKFELV
+54 NVPSDSKFELV

-70 YYIQCVTPDGRL
+70 YYMQCVTPTGRL

-91 VLHDSQYPYLVHQN
+91 VLHDSQYPYLVHNN

-115 NQSFILNT
+115 NQSFLLNT
-123 EQIPEKVVDYGNI
+123 EKVPEKVLNAI
-136 ITPVSPEENTKFNW
+136 STITPLSTAKNSRRVWVSIQGGF
-150 IRPEGTISAPSS
+150 S
-162 TVYEFLRV
+162 TNSTRTESLNIV
-170 RVPLAGIDVSVTA
+170 VPAASINVTVSA
-183 SYTGSS
+183 SYTGGGFN
-189 SKGGTKFDATAR
+189 SKTYTVQERITRLHSALLADSTVTA
-201 ATRWY
+201 
-206 DALVAN
+206 
-212 STISSNF
+212 NF
-219 TVTRSGTTI
+219 TITVLGTTI
-228 ALLYNTAN
+228 ALLYNTPD
-236 QPVTITYPA
+236 QPVTINHSWDTSP
-245 SGIVPSYTVIT
+245 PSATALS
-256 SSQVFTRAQAPTNLP
+256 SSQSFTRAQAPTDLP
-271 STYNGY
+271 STYHGY
-277 NFTHNGVQYIYDGT
+277 NFTYNSVQYVYDGI
-291 RKLWLVLN
+291 RKLWLAPN
-299 QLATSLDPMG
+299 QLATNLNPVG
-309 AGWVRIV
+309 AGWVRV
-316 SGAFSKQ
+316 LSGAFSKQ
-323 YTVSITQGAAD
+323 YTVSITQGSAA

-352 EYVATALESQMNAD
+352 EYVATTLESQMNAD

-382 AIVANTTTDQLVVE
+382 AIIADTTTDQLVVE
-396 ASGGDLY
+396 VSGGDLY
-403 LQSSGASTIR
+403 LKSSGASTIR
-413 NKDKLPPTLPAQ
+413 NKDTLPPTLPMQ
-425 LDGYIQAVGTSN
+425 LDGYIQAVGTTN

-455 AYEDRYIIQNT
+455 AYEDRYTIQNT
-466 PMFWYFDYDLGGL
+466 PMFWYFDYKLGGL
-479 IVDSLDIQ
+479 IVDTLDIQ
-487 GRSAGD
+487 GRNAGD

-528 RSTDPSVFM
+528 KSTDPSVFM

-555 SLSNSQFEYAIP
+555 SLSNSQFEYAVP
-567 FNKDL
+567 YNNDL
-572 VLFSNTQQAV
+572 VLFSSTQQAV
-582 VPANS
+582 IPASN
-587 TVMTPKS
+587 TVLTPKS
-594 AVIYPSTQTEVSMAV
+594 AVIYPSTQAEVSMAV

-614 ARSLYYV
+614 ARSLYYA
-621 YQRGLDYY
+621 YQRGVDYY

-656 ATGVCTGMTGSSTN
+656 ANGVCTGMAGSSTN

-688 WQADTRNIMGF
+688 WQGDTRNIMGF

-717 NIFFVEDTDGDTL
+717 NIFFVEDTDGNTL

-760 TGGEKLQYIP
+760 TGGNKLQYIP
-770 EGDLVG
+770 QGDLVG

-784 RHMEVQI
+784 RHMEVAI
-791 GVEPD
+791 EVLPD

-807 AVGLRYTSMFTLTP
+807 AVGLRYTSLFTLTP
-821 PYLKDGDGKV
+821 PYLKDDNGKV

-849 GEFKYMVSDFVGE
+849 GEFKYTVQDFLSTAGE
-862 VSAVDTSAATWS
+862 VNTSAATWS

-881 WINSINTTVVPCRSR
+881 WINSVSTTVIPCRAK
-896 LDGLTCTIFTDR
+896 LDSLACTIQTDK
-908 TTDMNLTTAGYVLRT
+908 TTDLNLTTAGFVLRT
-923 ARKHPRPRG
+923 ARKHSVKR

>member
-54 NVPSGSKFELV
+54 NVPNGSKFELV

-91 VLHDSQYPYLVHQN
+91 VLHDSQYPYLVHAN

-123 EQIPEKVVDYGNI
+123 EKVPEKVLDAVST
-136 ITPVSPEENTKFNW
+136 ITPLSAAENSRRVW
-150 IRPEGTISAPSS
+150 VTIQGGFQAFSNRTESLNIVVPS
-162 TVYEFLRV
+162 
-170 RVPLAGIDVSVTA
+170 AGINVTVSA
-183 SYTGSS
+183 SYTVGETYTVQDRV
-189 SKGGTKFDATAR
+189 TKLLN
-201 ATRWY
+201 
-206 DALVAN
+206 ALLGN
-212 STISSNF
+212 STIAANF
-219 TVTRSGTTI
+219 TVTVLGTTI
-228 ALLYNTAN
+228 ALLYNTPN
-236 QPVTITYPA
+236 EPITINHSWSTSTPTA
-245 SGIVPSYTVIT
+245 TVVS
-256 SSQVFTRAQAPTNLP
+256 SSQSFTRAEAPSNLP
-271 STYNGY
+271 STYTGY
-277 NFTHNGVQYIYDGT
+277 NFTHNSVQYVYDGT
-291 RKLWLVLN
+291 RKLWLAPN
-299 QLATSLDPMG
+299 QLVTVLDPKG
-309 AGWVRIV
+309 TGWVRIL

-323 YTVSITQGAAD
+323 YTVSVTQGSAA

-352 EYVATALESQMNAD
+352 EYVATTLASQMNAD
-366 TNFTTRFA
+366 TNFSTRFS

-382 AIVANTTTDQLVVE
+382 AIVSNSTTDQLVVE

-413 NKDKLPPTLPAQ
+413 NKDILPPTLPAQ

-437 NLSYYQ
+437 NLAYYQ
-443 YNHTKRVWTECG
+443 YNHTKRVWTEC
-455 AYEDRYIIQNT
+455 AVYEDRYTIQNT
-466 PMFWYFDYDLGGL
+466 PMYWYFDYDLGGL
-479 IVDSLDIQ
+479 IVDTLDIQ
-487 GRSAGD
+487 GRNAGD

-528 RSTDPSVFM
+528 KSTDPSVFM

-567 FNKDL
+567 FNNDL

-594 AVIYPSTQTEVSMAV
+594 AVIYPSTQAEVSMAV
-609 RPVVA
+609 KPIVA

-656 ATGVCTGMTGSSTN
+656 ATGVCTGMSGSSTN

-688 WQADTRNIMGF
+688 WQGDARNIMGF

-749 DIYQYVQTDST
+749 DIYQYVQTDLL
-760 TGGEKLQYIP
+760 GGNKLEYIP

-791 GVEPD
+791 EVEPD
-796 GTVTSVHQGTI
+796 GTVTSLHQGTI
-807 AVGLRYTSMFTLTP
+807 AVGLRYTSLFTLTP

-849 GEFKYMVSDFVGE
+849 GEFKYTVQDFLGTASE
-862 VSAVDTSAATWS
+862 VCTSAATWS

-881 WINSINTTVVPCRSR
+881 WINSVSTTVIPCRAK
-896 LDGLTCTIFTDR
+896 LDSLACTIQTDK
-908 TTDMNLTTAGYVLRT
+908 TTDLNLTTAGFILRT
-923 ARKHPRPRG
+923 ARKHAVRR

>member
-91 VLHDSQYPYLVHQN
+91 VLHDSQYPYLVHNN

-123 EQIPEKVVDYGNI
+123 EKVPEKVLDAVST
-136 ITPVSPEENTKFNW
+136 ITPLSAAENYRRAWVT
-150 IRPEGTISAPSS
+150 IQGGLRPFTTCTEYLNIVVPSAGINVTVSS
-162 TVYEFLRV
+162 TYASDKSAYTVQDRV
-170 RVPLAGIDVSVTA
+170 
-183 SYTGSS
+183 
-189 SKGGTKFDATAR
+189 
-201 ATRWY
+201 TRLLN
-206 DALVAN
+206 ALLAN
-212 STISSNF
+212 STITANF
-219 TVTRSGTTI
+219 SITVLGTTI
-228 ALLYNTAN
+228 ALLYNTPN
-236 QPVTITYPA
+236 QAVTINHSWSTSTPTA
-245 SGIVPSYTVIT
+245 TAVT
-256 SSQVFTRAQAPTNLP
+256 SSQNFTRAEVPSNLP
-271 STYNGY
+271 STYMGY
-277 NFTHNGVQYIYDGT
+277 HFTHNGVQYVYDGT
-291 RKLWLVLN
+291 RKLWLAPN
-299 QLATSLDPMG
+299 QLATVLDPKG
-309 AGWVRIV
+309 TGWVRIL

-323 YTVSITQGAAD
+323 YTVSITQGSAA

-347 AQATP
+347 AEATP
-352 EYVATALESQMNAD
+352 EYVATTLASRMNAD

-413 NKDKLPPTLPAQ
+413 NKDTLPPTLPAQ
-425 LDGYIQAVGTSN
+425 LDGYIQAVGISN

-455 AYEDRYIIQNT
+455 VFEDRYTIQNT
-466 PMFWYFDYDLGGL
+466 PMYWYFDYDLGGL
-479 IVDSLDIQ
+479 VVDTLDIQ
-487 GRSAGD
+487 GRNAGD

-528 RSTDPSVFM
+528 KSTDPSVFM

-656 ATGVCTGMTGSSTN
+656 ATGVCTGMAGSSTN

-688 WQADTRNIMGF
+688 WQGDTRNIMGF

-749 DIYQYVQTDST
+749 DIYQYVTTDIN
-760 TGGEKLQYIP
+760 GVGYLPYIP

-784 RHMEVQI
+784 RHMEVAI
-791 GVEPD
+791 EVEPD
-796 GTVTSVHQGTI
+796 GTVTSLHQGTI
-807 AVGLRYTSMFTLTP
+807 AVGLRYTSLFTLTP
-821 PYLKDGDGKV
+821 PYLKDGEGKV

-842 PLTFKGT
+842 PLTFRGT
-849 GEFKYMVSDFVGE
+849 GEFKYTVQDFLGTASE
-862 VSAVDTSAATWS
+862 VTTSAATWS

-881 WINSINTTVVPCRSR
+881 WINSVSTTVIPCRAK
-896 LDGLTCTIFTDR
+896 LDSLACTIQTDK
-908 TTDMNLTTAGYVLRT
+908 TTDLNLTTAGFVLRT
-923 ARKHPRPRG
+923 AKKHAVRRGS